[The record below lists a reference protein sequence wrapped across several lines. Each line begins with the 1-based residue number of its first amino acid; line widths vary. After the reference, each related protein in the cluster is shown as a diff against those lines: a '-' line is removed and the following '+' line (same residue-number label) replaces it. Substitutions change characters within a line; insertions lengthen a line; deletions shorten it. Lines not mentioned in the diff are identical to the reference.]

1 MAKIKTFV
9 YNIKKCDDISAL
21 SQVATERFK
30 WR

>member
-9 YNIKKCDDISAL
+9 YNIKCDDISAL